1 MKRKTFL
8 ILALLMVSL
17 FVFSGIAFANEA
29 DFGFDSDT
37 GTITSYTGPG
47 GDVEIPT
54 TIGGVDV
61 VKIGNAAF
69 GSKKNIT
76 SVTIPNSVTSI
87 GNHAFGGCAN
97 LTSITIPSSVTS
109 IGGAAF
115 RYCTSLTSIT
125 IPDSVTSIG
134 DGVFFGC
141 SSLTSVT
148 IPNSVTSIGSY
159 AFYDCSSLTSITIP
173 DSVTSIGS
181 YAFSNCTSLTSIT
194 IPDSVTSI
202 GSYAFYDCSSLTSIT
217 IQNKETAIY
226 YSANT
231 ISSTA
236 TIRGYDP
243 STAKTYAERY
253 GRAFESIV
261 TGVSLNKT
269 STTIN
274 KGLTDTLTATVIPS
288 NATNKNV
295 TWESSNDAIATV
307 DANGNVTAVAKGTA
321 IITVTTEDGNFTD
334 TCNVEVK
341 EGYTVTFVDYNN
353 NVLGIDTVNYGGTAI
368 APANPTR
375 EGYTFTGW
383 DKDFSNVTEDMT
395 VTAIYSKNEIPN
407 TPPIITLLGDNP
419 TNITVGE
426 TFNEPGAT
434 AIDLEDGDLTDS
446 IITTGTVDTATVGTY
461 TITYTVTDSGG
472 LTDTKTRTVNVSA
485 VPVLGLNIAP
495 NPITLIIGDT
505 QQVKGILKRTD
516 NSTEDVTNLTNWNIN
531 PGDKATISNTGLLQ
545 ALAAGECTLEV
556 IYNHWNGTEMVVYSD
571 NAQVIIIDPT
581 QPVEPVEPEP
591 SNPPV
596 QPPSLINPGSSGGY
610 SSSTTKTIEPK
621 EPEKPVINPLELEN
635 VFVSRLPE
643 STTIADAVA
652 VIELTGENTIPI
664 ETPRLKQGQE
674 YRAYYYN
681 ADKQKWIAL
690 ASYANNNKV
699 EFAGD
704 IKEGYVAVFAVDQ
717 PIFEDLKPKT
727 DIEVV
732 INRLNGLAITEGYP
746 GNGNIRTFAPERSI
760 TGVELATMQAR
771 VLGMVQPGQ
780 QRLYDILPVYQPVE
794 DVVWYKPYID
804 SVKPLLPVTEGQTV
818 TATEAVSSIK
828 QLQKII
834 ETKTEDEFKGKLS
847 TPENEVITRAD
858 ASRLILS
865 LIEGLGW

>member
-1 MKRKTFL
+1 
-8 ILALLMVSL
+8 
-17 FVFSGIAFANEA
+17 
-29 DFGFDSDT
+29 
-37 GTITSYTGPG
+37 
-47 GDVEIPT
+47 
-54 TIGGVDV
+54 
-61 VKIGNAAF
+61 
-69 GSKKNIT
+69 
-76 SVTIPNSVTSI
+76 
-87 GNHAFGGCAN
+87 
-97 LTSITIPSSVTS
+97 
-109 IGGAAF
+109 
-115 RYCTSLTSIT
+115 
-125 IPDSVTSIG
+125 
-134 DGVFFGC
+134 
-141 SSLTSVT
+141 
-148 IPNSVTSIGSY
+148 
-159 AFYDCSSLTSITIP
+159 
-173 DSVTSIGS
+173 
-181 YAFSNCTSLTSIT
+181 
-194 IPDSVTSI
+194 
-202 GSYAFYDCSSLTSIT
+202 
-217 IQNKETAIY
+217 
-226 YSANT
+226 
-231 ISSTA
+231 
-236 TIRGYDP
+236 
-243 STAKTYAERY
+243 
-253 GRAFESIV
+253 
-261 TGVSLNKT
+261 
-269 STTIN
+269 
-274 KGLTDTLTATVIPS
+274 
-288 NATNKNV
+288 
-295 TWESSNDAIATV
+295 V

-321 IITVTTEDGNFTD
+321 TITVTTEDGNFTD

-341 EGYTVTFVDYNN
+341 EGY
-353 NVLGIDTVNYGGTAI
+353 
-368 APANPTR
+368 
-375 EGYTFTGW
+375 
-383 DKDFSNVTEDMT
+383 
-395 VTAIYSKNEIPN
+395 KNETPN

-419 TNITVGE
+419 INITVGD
-426 TFNEPGAT
+426 TFIDPGAT
-434 AIDLEDGDLTDS
+434 ATDVEDGDLTGS
-446 IITTGTVDTATVGTY
+446 IITTGTVDTAVVGAY

-545 ALAAGECTLEV
+545 ALAAGECTLEA

-571 NAQVIIIDPT
+571 NAQVIITDPT

-591 SNPPV
+591 SNPSV

-635 VFVSRLPE
+635 VFVARLPE
-643 STTIADAVA
+643 STTITDAVA
-652 VIELTGENTIPI
+652 VIELTGESTIPI

-674 YRAYYYN
+674 YRDYYYN

-746 GNGNIRTFAPERSI
+746 GNGNIRTFAPERPI

-834 ETKTEDEFKGKLS
+834 ETKTEDGFKGKLS